1 MKLSIYAFIVFF
13 FVNYSY
19 SQVTLIK
26 DSRIDNLI
34 QKQSEPVP
42 PASAYEMDGYRIQV
56 AFESSK
62 STIDDARARF
72 SNMFPKV
79 DTYVEFKAPYYFL
92 KAGDFRSML
101 EAERV
106 QNELSSQFPTS
117 FIVKDK
123 INLPRIDQ

>member
-42 PASAYEMDGYRIQV
+42 PASVYEMDGYRIQV